1 MFAGYTA
8 NTFSLKVRKNGNA
21 LYGNALFRTT
31 TTIIA
36 AVSA

>member
-21 LYGNALFRTT
+21 LFRTT